1 MTEDEVTKVLGDLHM
16 LHLVNEPN
24 NIDDLIYSWLAFFRD
39 DDARVIAKACYI
51 YTKIKKNRFWPI
63 PGDTEDLKKRAQ
75 WLVEMEDEEH
85 GMKHQLS
92 EVISEL
98 YELNLP
104 GRPPDP
110 IVVVNEWYSYFN
122 SNSIEQVRTAVMRY
136 LELPQV
142 WPEPSQI
149 SYFLPTVEEQKKLN
163 ALGGATH
170 TIYKKIKNKQSSTV
184 PLRAPAIRIESRK
197 CELHTGD
204 CILLDDL
211 CDGPVDGK
219 CPFEGI

>member
-1 MTEDEVTKVLGDLHM
+1 MTDTEIKLILQELHGAG
-16 LHLVNEPN
+16 LANEPKDPKST
-24 NIDDLIYSWLAFFRD
+24 IKVWLDFFGGDDF
-39 DDARVIAKACYI
+39 RVIGKAVGMHL
-51 YTKIKKNRFWPI
+51 KKSHFWPT
-63 PGDTEDLKKRAQ
+63 PGDIEELKRRAQ
-75 WLVEMEDEEH
+75 WLVEMEAEEQRK
-85 GMKHQLS
+85 KHQLS

-98 YELNLP
+98 HELNLIGEP
-104 GRPPDP
+104 EDL
-110 IVVVNEWYSYFN
+110 IEEVNTWYSWFN

-136 LELPQV
+136 LELSQV

-163 ALGGATH
+163 ALGGEPH
-170 TIYKKIKNKQSSTV
+170 TNKKLIKQSTMQ
-184 PLRAPAIRIESRK
+184 PQRAPAIRIESRK

-219 CPFEGI
+219 CPFEGL

>member
-24 NIDDLIYSWLAFFRD
+24 NIDDLIYSWLAFFRE

-51 YTKIKKNRFWPI
+51 YTKVKKNHFWSTPTDI
-63 PGDTEDLKKRAQ
+63 DALKLRAS
-75 WLVEMEDEEH
+75 WLVEMEAEEQRK
-85 GMKHQLS
+85 KHQLS

-98 YELNLP
+98 HELNLIGEP
-104 GRPPDP
+104 EDLTEE
-110 IVVVNEWYSYFN
+110 VNTWYSWFN

-136 LELPQV
+136 LELSQV

-163 ALGGATH
+163 ALGGEPH
-170 TIYKKIKNKQSSTV
+170 TNKKLIKQSTMQ
-184 PLRAPAIRIESRK
+184 PPRAPAIRIESRK
-197 CELHTGD
+197 CELHTGE

-219 CPFEGI
+219 CPFEGL

>member
-184 PLRAPAIRIESRK
+184 PPRAPAIRIESRK

>member
-1 MTEDEVTKVLGDLHM
+1 MTDTEIKLILQELHGAG
-16 LHLVNEPN
+16 LANEPKDPKST
-24 NIDDLIYSWLAFFRD
+24 IKIWLDFFGGDDF
-39 DDARVIAKACYI
+39 RVIGKAVGMHL
-51 YTKIKKNRFWPI
+51 KKSHFWPT
-63 PGDTEDLKKRAQ
+63 PGDIEDLKRRAQ

-110 IVVVNEWYSYFN
+110 MVEVNEWYGYFN

-136 LELPQV
+136 LELSQV

-163 ALGGATH
+163 ALGGAAYTPH
-170 TIYKKIKNKQSSTV
+170 INKQSHQ
-184 PLRAPAIRIESRK
+184 PPRAPAIRIESRK
-197 CELHTGD
+197 CELHSGD

-211 CDGPVDGK
+211 CDGPEDGK
-219 CPFEGI
+219 CPFEGF

>member
-51 YTKIKKNRFWPI
+51 YTKIRKNRFWPT
-63 PGDTEDLKKRAQ
+63 PGDIEDLKRRAQ

-98 YELNLP
+98 YELNLS
-104 GRPPDP
+104 GRPSDP
-110 IVVVNEWYSYFN
+110 IVEVNEWYSYFN
-122 SNSIEQVRTAVMRY
+122 SNSIEQVRTAVTRY
-136 LELPQV
+136 LELSQV

-170 TIYKKIKNKQSSTV
+170 TIYKKNQ
-184 PLRAPAIRIESRK
+184 E
-197 CELHTGD
+197 
-204 CILLDDL
+204 
-211 CDGPVDGK
+211 
-219 CPFEGI
+219 

>member
-24 NIDDLIYSWLAFFRD
+24 NIDDLIYSWLAFFSQ
-39 DDARVIAKACYI
+39 DDARIIAKACYI
-51 YTKIKKNRFWPI
+51 YTKVKKNRFWPT
-63 PGDTEDLKKRAQ
+63 PGDIEDLKRRAQ
-75 WLVEMEDEEH
+75 WLVEMEDEEQR
-85 GMKHQLS
+85 MKHQLS

-98 YELNLP
+98 HELNLMGEP
-104 GRPPDP
+104 ENLTEE
-110 IVVVNEWYSYFN
+110 VNTWYSWFN
-122 SNSIEQVRTAVMRY
+122 SNSIEQVRTAVARY
-136 LELPQV
+136 LELSQV
-142 WPEPSQI
+142 WPKPSQI

-163 ALGGATH
+163 ALGGEPH
-170 TIYKKIKNKQSSTV
+170 TNKKLIKQSTMQ
-184 PLRAPAIRIESRK
+184 PPRAPAIRIESRK
-197 CELHTGD
+197 CELHTGE

>member
-1 MTEDEVTKVLGDLHM
+1 MTELEVVELLQELKGAGLANEPKDPEATVKIWLDFFGGDDFRVIGKAVG
-16 LHLVNEPN
+16 LHL
-24 NIDDLIYSWLAFFRD
+24 
-39 DDARVIAKACYI
+39 
-51 YTKIKKNRFWPI
+51 KKSHFWPT
-63 PGDTEDLKKRAQ
+63 PGDIEDLKKRAQ

-98 YELNLP
+98 YELNIP

-136 LELPQV
+136 LELSQV

-170 TIYKKIKNKQSSTV
+170 TIYTKIKNKQSSTV
-184 PLRAPAIRIESRK
+184 PPRAPAIRIESRK
-197 CELHTGD
+197 CELHTGE

-211 CDGPVDGK
+211 CDGPEDGK
-219 CPFEGI
+219 CPFKGL